1 MTRSELIQQISSR
14 FPQLTAIDVDMAVRV
29 IMDSM
34 SKALARG
41 GRIEVRGFGSFGI
54 NYRPP
59 RKGRNP
65 KSGASVMVPAKYT
78 PHFKAG
84 KELRDRVDN
93 IS

>member
-1 MTRSELIQQISSR
+1 MTRAELIQKIATR
-14 FPQLTAIDVDMAVRV
+14 YPQLTATDVDMAVRV
-29 IMDSM
+29 IMDAM
-34 SKALARG
+34 SRVLSKG

-54 NYRPP
+54 NYRPS

-65 KSGASVMVPAKYT
+65 KTGASVMVPAKYM

-93 IS
+93 T

>member
-1 MTRSELIQQISSR
+1 MTRSELIQQIASR
-14 FPQLTAIDVDMAVRV
+14 FPQLTATDVDMAVRV

-41 GRIEVRGFGSFGI
+41 GRIEVRGFGSFSI

-59 RKGRNP
+59 LKGRNP
-65 KSGASVMVPAKYT
+65 KSGASVMVPAKYM

-84 KELRDRVDN
+84 KELRDRVD
-93 IS
+93 IA

>member
-29 IMDSM
+29 IMDAM
-34 SKALARG
+34 SKSLVGG
-41 GRIEVRGFGSFGI
+41 GRIEIRGFGSFGL

>member
-1 MTRSELIQQISSR
+1 MTRAELIQKIATR
-14 FPQLTAIDVDMAVRV
+14 YPQLTATDVDMAVRV
-29 IMDSM
+29 IMDAM
-34 SKALARG
+34 SRALSKG

-65 KSGASVMVPAKYT
+65 KTGASVMVQAKYM

-93 IS
+93 T

>member
-14 FPQLTAIDVDMAVRV
+14 FPQLTATDVDMAVRV

-84 KELRDRVDN
+84 KELRDRVDKA
-93 IS
+93 

>member
-14 FPQLTAIDVDMAVRV
+14 IPQLIAIDVDMAVRV

-65 KSGASVMVPAKYT
+65 KSGGSVMVPAKYT

>member
-1 MTRSELIQQISSR
+1 MTRSELIQQIASR
-14 FPQLTAIDVDMAVRV
+14 FPQLTATDVDMAVRV

-93 IS
+93 IA

>member
-41 GRIEVRGFGSFGI
+41 GRIEVRGFGSFGV

>member
-34 SKALARG
+34 SKTLSRG

-84 KELRDRVDN
+84 KELRDRVDS